1 MDLARDEE
9 NPLLIEATS
18 NQVDQFGG
26 YTGMTPLDFR
36 HYVNRLAERQH
47 LNRELLILGGDHLG
61 PNRWQDEPAEE
72 AMAKARDQ
80 IRAYVEAG
88 FQKIHLDTSMRCA
101 DDPGDR
107 HLPLNDRVVAH
118 RAAQLCR
125 VAEEAF
131 ERLPDSARPPL
142 YVIGTEVPV
151 PGGAQE
157 TLDELEVTSAEA
169 ARQTIEV
176 TREEFHRLGLH
187 QAWQRVVAVVVQP
200 GVEFGDASV
209 VEYQP
214 ERARSLSAV
223 LKEFP
228 GLVYEAHSTDYQPP
242 DCLASLV
249 KDRFA
254 ILKVG
259 PWLTFAFREA
269 VFALEKIEEEMLTG
283 RKDRTASRLAKT
295 LEKAMIANPKHW
307 TKHYGGTEWEQTLAR
322 KYSYSDRCRYYWP
335 DQEVQKALGRLW
347 FNLESIPPPLTLVSQ
362 FLPDQYRAIR
372 AGELSKDPKALA
384 KHKIRQVLEVYS
396 RACHGAP

>member
-9 NPLLIEATS
+9 SPLLIEATS

-36 HYVNRLAERQH
+36 LHVDKLARERN
-47 LNRELLILGGDHLG
+47 LNRDLLILGGDHLG
-61 PNRWQDEPAEE
+61 PNRWQNEPAEE
-72 AMAKARDQ
+72 AMAKAQDQ

-107 HLPLNDRVVAH
+107 QLPLEDEVVAG

-125 VAEEAF
+125 VAEDAF
-131 ERLPDSARPPL
+131 KRLPDSTRPPL

-157 TLDELEVTSAEA
+157 ALEELEVTSAEA

-176 TREEFHRLGLH
+176 TRKEFLRADLH
-187 QAWQRVVAVVVQP
+187 QAWERVIAVVVQP
-200 GVEFGDASV
+200 GVEFGHASV
-209 VEYQP
+209 VDYQP
-214 ERARSLSAV
+214 EKARSLSA
-223 LKEFP
+223 LLNEFP

-242 DCLASLV
+242 DRLASLV
-249 KDRFA
+249 RDGFA

-269 VFALEKIEEEMLTG
+269 VFALEKMEEEMLTG
-283 RKDRTASRLAKT
+283 RRDLTASRLTET
-295 LEKAMIANPKHW
+295 LERAMIDNPGHW
-307 TKHYGGTEWEQTLAR
+307 EKHYGGTEWEKALAR

-335 DQEVQKALGRLW
+335 DEEVQNALERLW
-347 FNLESIPPPLTLVSQ
+347 FNLESAPPPLTLVSQ

-372 AGELSKDPKALA
+372 AGQLSNDPKALVR
-384 KHKIRQVLEVYS
+384 HKIRQVLEIYF
-396 RACHGAP
+396 RACQTEL